1 MRDKLIQYVDLL
13 FAGAPGSDDIRLEIL
28 QNTLDRFDDL
38 VASGKSEAEAY
49 QLSIQ
54 SIGDLN
60 DILGTYPKLPPY
72 SPTQTPAAPE
82 KVYQEQDDSYQ
93 EQSSQYQQRRSQYQE
108 QRRGYQETYKSP
120 FRERAGNF
128 FHNLVQFF
136 GIMDRRVL
144 RAFVPSLFILCPVP
158 IIFLEMFGMEGLGV
172 CLLFVMVGLGVKFAI
187 DSKKTGTGQEY
198 ASYESSIGVIYSIL
212 ERIFHTLDSNQLRSY
227 AILLFILC
235 PVPIILFG
243 MIGLEQIGVCLMLC
257 AIALGVF
264 ILVLPRT
271 GSSHQDTPH
280 WNPRP
285 KPEYASAEPTYSD
298 IPKDRS
304 EQYAPFESS
313 RSKKLLRR
321 SVRRIIRIIGL
332 ILYLLVSVTTGA
344 WRYTWLIFP
353 ITWAANGLAK
363 AIFDLMEAIQY
374 EN

>member
-72 SPTQTPAAPE
+72 SPTQTPSAPE
-82 KVYQEQDDSYQ
+82 KIQQDQDYTYQ
-93 EQSSQYQQRRSQYQE
+93 EQSGQYQQQRSQYRE
-108 QRRGYQETYKSP
+108 QRSRYQEPYKSP
-120 FRERAGNF
+120 FRERATSF
-128 FHNLVQFF
+128 FSQLEQFF
-136 GIMDRRVL
+136 RFVDRRVL
-144 RAFVPSLFILCPVP
+144 RAFIPSLFILCPVP
-158 IIFLEMFGMEGLGV
+158 VIFLEMFGMEGLGV
-172 CLLFVMVGLGVKFAI
+172 CLLFVLVGLGVKFAI
-187 DSKKTGTGQEY
+187 DSKKTGTSQEY

-212 ERIFHTLDSNQLRSY
+212 ERIFHTSDSNQLRSY
-227 AILLFILC
+227 AIMLFILC
-235 PVPIILFG
+235 PVPIILLG

-257 AIALGVF
+257 AVALGVF

-285 KPEYASAEPTYSD
+285 KQEYASAEPTYSD
-298 IPKDRS
+298 IPKDHS

-313 RSKKLLRR
+313 RSKKLLRK

-344 WRYTWLIFP
+344 WAYTWLIFP

-374 EN
+374 ES